1 MFVICFSSAQKKR
14 DGLVRI
20 EQARLGTGST
30 LAKEREKKL
39 CLKTKSIH
47 ELRVVGR
54 GSPTL
59 PVVQLNGKIIPDMP
73 EAMAFH
79 T

>member
-1 MFVICFSSAQKKR
+1 M
-14 DGLVRI
+14 RI

-30 LAKEREKKL
+30 FAKEREEKVR
-39 CLKTKSIH
+39 LKTKSIH
-47 ELRVVGR
+47 ELSVAGR

-59 PVVQLNGKIIPDMP
+59 LVVQLNGKINTDIP

>member
-1 MFVICFSSAQKKR
+1 MFVICFSSAQEKR

-30 LAKEREKKL
+30 FAKEREEKVR
-39 CLKTKSIH
+39 LKTKSIH
-47 ELRVVGR
+47 ELRVAGR

-59 PVVQLNGKIIPDMP
+59 LVVQLNGKINTDMP